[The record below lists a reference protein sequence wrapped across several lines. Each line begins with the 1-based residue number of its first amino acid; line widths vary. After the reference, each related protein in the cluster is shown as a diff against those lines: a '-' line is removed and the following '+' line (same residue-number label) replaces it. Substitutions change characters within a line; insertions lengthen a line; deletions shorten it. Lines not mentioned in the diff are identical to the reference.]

1 MDRNGIILHPIETEF
16 QTFREL
22 YADSFQTD
30 NPLLKSVFD
39 YLLQRKGKMM
49 RPILVLLIAKEFGP
63 ITQATYHAALT
74 LEMLHSASLIHD
86 DVVDNSSERRGQK
99 SVNAI
104 YDNRISVLIGDYML
118 SAALQ
123 HSAKTNHIEVVNA
136 ISQLGRDLS
145 EGEILQ
151 LSNIRNQELSE
162 VVYFDIIRM
171 KTAALFSTC
180 AKAGALTAPHA
191 TREDV
196 ERFRLFGEKVG
207 VCFQIKDDIFDYYKS
222 DSVGKPTGNDM
233 LEGKLTLPAL
243 YAVSHTNRQDIKD
256 LVVKVKSLQA
266 TAEDVETLTQF
277 TKDNGGIEYAE
288 QVMMRYKQEALL
300 LLTEVKNNAVREA
313 LTAYVTYVIEREV

>member
-49 RPILVLLIAKEFGP
+49 RPILVLLVAKEFGP

-162 VVYFDIIRM
+162 AVYFDIIRM

-266 TAEDVETLTQF
+266 TAEDVETLTRF

>member
-49 RPILVLLIAKEFGP
+49 RPILVLLVAKEFGP

-266 TAEDVETLTQF
+266 TAEDVETLTRF

>member
-162 VVYFDIIRM
+162 AVYFDIIRM

>member
-1 MDRNGIILHPIETEF
+1 MDRNGIILNPIETEF
-16 QTFREL
+16 RTFKEL
-22 YADSFQTD
+22 YANSFQTD
-30 NPLLKSVFD
+30 NPLLQSVFD

-49 RPILVLLIAKEFGP
+49 RPILVLLVAKGFGP
-63 ITQATYHAALT
+63 VTQATYHAALT

-86 DVVDNSSERRGQK
+86 DVVDKSCERRGQK

-104 YDNRISVLIGDYML
+104 YDNRISVLVGDYML

-123 HSAKTNHIEVVNA
+123 HSAKTNHIEVVDA

-151 LSNIRNQELSE
+151 LSNIQSQELSE
-162 VVYFDIIRM
+162 AVYFDIIRM

-207 VCFQIKDDIFDYYKS
+207 VCFQIKDDIFDYYKN

-243 YAVSHTNRQDIKD
+243 YAVSHTDRQDIKD

-266 TAEDVETLTQF
+266 TADDVEKLTRF

-300 LLTEVKNNAVREA
+300 LLTEVRNNAIREA
-313 LTAYVTYVIEREV
+313 LTAYVTYVIERES